1 VGTSPRPRTLRGLDS
16 SLAPGLGEAQRR
28 LLGEIKHRGEATIFE
43 LAVTGL
49 ARETIR
55 DHLKALEAFRLVQRA
70 GLRRAGR
77 GRPEVV
83 YRLSPAGNRLFPQRH
98 GQLLREL
105 VEFLNAGGR
114 HEVLEEFFEARN
126 RRKHEALFP
135 RVLDLEGSERVQEVA
150 AILSEEGFVADA
162 WEESGAERLRLCHCP
177 WRELVAVSRAPC
189 RAEMSLVS
197 ELLGQRL
204 TREAFI
210 PAGDLTCTYCVG
222 TAADDPPQ
230 PPGL

>member
-1 VGTSPRPRTLRGLDS
+1 
-16 SLAPGLGEAQRR
+16 
-28 LLGEIKHRGEATIFE
+28 
-43 LAVTGL
+43 VTGF

-55 DHLKALEAFRLVQRA
+55 DHLKALEAFRLVDRT
-70 GLRRAGR
+70 GLRRVGR

-105 VEFLNAGGR
+105 VEFLDAGGQ
-114 HEVLEEFFEARN
+114 HEVLEEFFEART
-126 RRKHEALFP
+126 RRQRELLLP
-135 RVLDLEGSERVQEVA
+135 RVQDLEGSERVKEVA
-150 AILSEEGFVADA
+150 AIMSEEGFLADA
-162 WEESGAERLRLCHCP
+162 WKQEGTEHLRLFHCP

-197 ELLGQRL
+197 DLLDQRL

-222 TAADDPPQ
+222 TNAGDLLQ
-230 PPGL
+230 PAEL

>member
-1 VGTSPRPRTLRGLDS
+1 MGTFSGPRTPRGLDP
-16 SLAPGLGEAQRR
+16 SLAPGLGEAQRV
-28 LLGEIKHRGEATIFE
+28 LLGEIKDRGETTIAE

-55 DHLKALEAFRLVQRA
+55 DHLKALEAYRLVERT
-70 GLRRAGR
+70 GVRRTGR

-83 YRLSPAGNRLFPQRH
+83 YRLSQAGDRLFPQRH

-105 VEFLNAGGR
+105 VEFLDAGGR

-126 RRKHEALFP
+126 RRKREALLP
-135 RVLDLEGSERVQEVA
+135 RVRGLEGGERVQEVA
-150 AILSEEGFVADA
+150 AILSEDGFLAHA
-162 WEESGAERLRLCHCP
+162 WEENGAEHLRLCHCP
-177 WRELVAVSRAPC
+177 WRELIAVSRAPC
-189 RAEMSLVS
+189 RAEISLVS
-197 ELLGQRL
+197 DLLGQHL

-222 TAADDPPQ
+222 ATAVDRSQPADV
-230 PPGL
+230 